1 MSDRRFDEVVI
12 NSCLI
17 SDGKQKY
24 AKSTCKTC
32 SQTHRARPDEFKNN
46 NLYTIE
52 LTENGL
58 KTSAYVPSGAHDKDV
73 LLFVSRMRAWN
84 CCHEGQEPLDGFPE
98 QEAPSTIQWKK

>member
-17 SDGKQKY
+17 RGGTQRY

-32 SQTHRARPDEFKNN
+32 SQTHRVEPDEFKNN
-46 NLYTIE
+46 NLHTIVRRDDGFE
-52 LTENGL
+52 A
-58 KTSAYVPSGAHDKDV
+58 KAYIPSGAYDKDV

-84 CCHEGQEPLDGFPE
+84 CCHGNEEPLDGFPE
-98 QEAPSTIQWKK
+98 QDAPSTIEWEQ

>member
-17 SDGKQKY
+17 TGTHKY

-32 SQTHRARPDEFKNN
+32 SKTHRVEPDEFKND
-46 NLYTIE
+46 NLYTIQ
-52 LTENGL
+52 LTDDGF
-58 KTSAYVPSGAHDKDV
+58 KATAHIPSGAYDKDV

-84 CCHEGQEPLDGFPE
+84 CCHEGEEPLDGFPE
-98 QEAPSTIQWKK
+98 QDAPATIEWDQ